1 MPVVVP
7 RSYACRNPVAPLSW
21 SFAHAE
27 TQSQTGV
34 TGKKHVMW
42 MWCDTFCANFI
53 CRHLLETGAE
63 KAYSL
68 FAVTWSRW
76 SAKVRWRG
84 RKWRT
89 PAGIRRD
96 WREVNTLKPQMD
108 LQVAG
113 MIRTFPDTLD
123 LIPTPPTFRP
133 ICLWSVLC
141 SREMTAAPGVE
152 AIDITNE
159 LFLLAS
165 YYTAS
170 QMKRRTG
177 VLRLLTIPCGCMNDV
192 GSKA

>member
-1 MPVVVP
+1 MWHILYKLYLPTYCGNWGWESLQLVCSHVIP
-7 RSYACRNPVAPLSW
+7 TTRK
-21 SFAHAE
+21 
-27 TQSQTGV
+27 SQMG
-34 TGKKHVMW
+34 
-42 MWCDTFCANFI
+42 
-53 CRHLLETGAE
+53 
-63 KAYSL
+63 
-68 FAVTWSRW
+68 
-76 SAKVRWRG
+76 G